1 MLGKIKY
8 SLKRNQNV
16 KSNYIML
23 IGVLSI
29 FLLVGGFSFALF
41 TSTVESRGA
50 LNIVTG
56 NLYALLESRE
66 LDNTNSLVLNSGET
80 KLMTVSLKNVNV
92 INAKFNL
99 WYQASDGV
107 SVSFDE
113 ENDIPPEKEGAVFS
127 VDEVKTYK
135 LKVTNNTGESQTVT
149 FGSNP
154 GLANKPLSFPT
165 GKKVIEG
172 IIPKAVLDDNMIK
185 VVYDEAKASWVKADN
200 ANWYDYDLGR
210 WANAVTVSSATR
222 SNYMSAPVGSTIAM
236 ADIET
241 MWVWIPRYSYTIGS
255 EDGTNY
261 YGKQGSYL
269 TTAPTQ
275 ALPGEIDVKFIS
287 KEEKDTGTPQYKV
300 SEGVSG
306 WRTPDAFTFGSD
318 ELSGIWVGK
327 FETSSSEPSAENGGG
342 NVTTLDSIIKPNVTS
357 WRGIQVANIGEVG
370 RKVSATENRYGL
382 SSDLDSHAMKNDE
395 WGAVAYL
402 SQSKYGKLGNRDFT
416 GTNKEIYQNKS
427 NQFITGCSYGTPS
440 TNATD
445 YGCQYTYDIKG
456 SGTGASTT
464 GTIYGIYDMSGGAW
478 EYIMADYISEQG
490 RYSGNREQAN
500 SGYTGLLT
508 NNTVF
513 TGKDFLDD
521 KYYNFYTDI
530 DVLNACN
537 HKACLSHA
545 LSEVMAWYND
555 TAIMITP
562 ELPWLIRSGKY
573 DTTQKAGIFYY
584 ENNYGGA
591 YENDTFRLVLT
602 EKALK

>member
-16 KSNYIML
+16 KSNYIVL

-66 LDNTNSLVLNSGET
+66 LDNTNSLVLDSGET

-135 LKVTNNTGESQTVT
+135 LKVTNNTGENQTVT

-165 GKKVIEG
+165 GKKAIEG

-185 VVYDEAKASWVKADN
+185 VVYDEAKSSWVKADN

-236 ADIET
+236 TDIET

-370 RKVSATENRYGL
+370 RKVSATGNRYGF
-382 SSDLDSHAMKNDE
+382 SSNLDSHAMKNDE
-395 WGAVAYL
+395 WGAVSYL

-427 NQFITGCSYGTPS
+427 ETYTTGCSYGAPGDDS
-440 TNATD
+440 TN
-445 YGCQYTYDIKG
+445 YECHYTYDVNL

-464 GTIYGIYDMSGGAW
+464 GTIYGIYDMSGGTW
-478 EYIMADYISEQG
+478 EFIMANYTQNNEKYTG
-490 RYSGNREQAN
+490 YTLENN
-500 SGYTGLLT
+500 SGYTGLIYDGS
-508 NNTVF
+508 NFV
-513 TGKDFLDD
+513 GKEWLDD
-521 KYYNFYTDI
+521 KYYNFY
-530 DVLNACN
+530 VNGNELNTCN
-537 HKACLSHA
+537 GSLCYSHG
-545 LSEVMAWYND
+545 LQETVNWYKD
-555 TAIMITP
+555 SKGMITIT
-562 ELPWLIRSGKY
+562 LPWLVRGGNY
-573 DTTQKAGIFYY
+573 NPDFNAGIF
-584 ENNYGGA
+584 NYSNHTGNVGS
-591 YENDTFRLVLT
+591 NCSFRLVLT
-602 EKALK
+602 EKTQK